1 MDSKPV
7 EVIPDS
13 IQTQGSK
20 LRCGADRTELYFPY
34 LKNKRIGLVVNPTSR
49 VNNRLLVDT
58 LKSAGFQVVRIF
70 GPEHGFRGK
79 VGAGIKI
86 SNETDSAT
94 GIPVVSLYGKNLKP
108 KAEHLSD
115 LDVVVFDIQDVGAR
129 FYTYN
134 QTLHYV
140 MEACA
145 EAEKPLLILDRPN
158 PNGSCVDGPILEMEL
173 KSFIGMHPVPICHG
187 LTVAEYARMLNGEGW
202 LNNRIQCKIQVIP
215 VENYQHDSA
224 YILPVAP
231 SPNLNSAL
239 AIRLYPSICLFEGT
253 RISLGRGTNFPF
265 TLLGAPNL
273 KDQFSF
279 TFKPIPLKGMAEN
292 PLYKDKICFGLDLRN
307 LAPEEIPVDRI
318 QLKWLMEMY
327 QKFPEK
333 NLFFDRS
340 ISNQIGDFD
349 KLAGTRILRKQIESG
364 LSETKIRN
372 SWEPGLVQFR
382 ALRSKYLLYP

>member
-1 MDSKPV
+1 
-7 EVIPDS
+7 
-13 IQTQGSK
+13 
-20 LRCGADRTELYFPY
+20 
-34 LKNKRIGLVVNPTSR
+34 
-49 VNNRLLVDT
+49 
-58 LKSAGFQVVRIF
+58 
-70 GPEHGFRGK
+70 
-79 VGAGIKI
+79 
-86 SNETDSAT
+86 
-94 GIPVVSLYGKNLKP
+94 
-108 KAEHLSD
+108 
-115 LDVVVFDIQDVGAR
+115 
-129 FYTYN
+129 
-134 QTLHYV
+134 
-140 MEACA
+140 
-145 EAEKPLLILDRPN
+145 
-158 PNGSCVDGPILEMEL
+158 
-173 KSFIGMHPVPICHG
+173 
-187 LTVAEYARMLNGEGW
+187 
-202 LNNRIQCKIQVIP
+202 
-215 VENYQHDSA
+215 
-224 YILPVAP
+224 
-231 SPNLNSAL
+231 
-239 AIRLYPSICLFEGT
+239 
-253 RISLGRGTNFPF
+253 